1 MSELV
6 LTGPLLL
13 AVGVAALAGVIS
25 FASPCVL
32 PLVPGFLG
40 YLGGMT
46 PGRPAVAGGAVGR
59 GGTAASAGRGRLVLG
74 AVLFVLGFTAV
85 FLLMSVAISGLGLL
99 LVEHQGLLLRVAGAV
114 VILLGLVMIFQPGA
128 AWQVRWRPAAGL
140 AGAPL
145 LGVAFGLGFTACTG
159 PALAAIQTLGTS
171 ILPGDGQ
178 LGRAVVLGT
187 AYSLGLG
194 LPFVLV
200 AAGLGWVSRA
210 SRWLRDHHRVVQRTG
225 GTLLVLLGLLMVT
238 GVWAGLTA
246 WVQAHLVS
254 GFETVL

>member
-1 MSELV
+1 MNELV
-6 LTGPLLL
+6 LSGPLLL
-13 AVGVAALAGVIS
+13 AVGVAALAGVVS

-46 PGRPAVAGGAVGR
+46 PGRPGVAQEAGGPAPGVGR
-59 GGTAASAGRGRLVLG
+59 WRLLLG
-74 AVLFVLGFTAV
+74 AFLFVLGFTAV
-85 FLLMSVAISGLGLL
+85 FLLMSVAISGLGLT

-114 VILLGLVMIFQPGA
+114 VIALGLVMIVQPGA
-128 AWQVRWRPAAGL
+128 SWQLRWRPAAGL

-159 PALAAIQTLGTS
+159 PALAAIQTLATS
-171 ILPGDGQ
+171 ILPGEGQ
-178 LGRAVVLGT
+178 LTRAVVLGT

-194 LPFVLV
+194 LPFLLV
-200 AAGLGWVSRA
+200 AAGLGQVSRV
-210 SRWLRDHHRVVQRTG
+210 SRWLRDHYLLIQRTG